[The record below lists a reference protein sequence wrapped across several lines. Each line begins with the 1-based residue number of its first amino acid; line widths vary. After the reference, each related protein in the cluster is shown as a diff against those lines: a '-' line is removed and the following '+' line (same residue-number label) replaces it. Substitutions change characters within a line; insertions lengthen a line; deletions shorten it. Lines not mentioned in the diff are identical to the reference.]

1 MATKSKVVESSFRL
15 GSGRYIQE
23 DGARHRLGEELARL
37 GCKKPFV
44 IGGKTALSL
53 TEADLR
59 SSLSEKGMEGIFYTY
74 PQFCNYDA
82 CVAITASADFSACDA
97 VVGVGG
103 GNIMDTAKLCA
114 AMAGLPVINVPTS
127 SATCACY
134 TPLSVTYNDRGQT
147 MGTRHHTVEVNAI
160 LADMEILCCQPL
172 RLLVAGV
179 YDSLA
184 KLLEIRQRLQGMT
197 EDTVDIG
204 LASSFALSEFMYEKL
219 LADLPEVSLDIRA
232 GRNTKKV
239 YDTVYMV
246 MALTGV
252 ISGLARGSNQC
263 AIAHKVY
270 EVSRTLF
277 PETVHGALHGEMV
290 AIGLI
295 CQMAYN
301 GDRAGVDGFRAGMKS
316 VGMPTTLA
324 ELGVDTTDET
334 MAMYYDKIV
343 ASSAMVG
350 TDDAEQARLKEV
362 LELVR

>member
-23 DGARHRLGEELARL
+23 DGAVGRVAEELCRL

-44 IGGKTALSL
+44 LGGKTALSL
-53 TEADLR
+53 TEQTIR
-59 SSLSEKGMEGIFYTY
+59 KSLGEKGMEGVFFTYT
-74 PQFCNYDA
+74 QFCNYDA
-82 CVAITASADFSACDA
+82 CVEITGTEAFGACDA

-103 GNIMDTAKLCA
+103 GNVMDAAKLCA
-114 AMAGLPVINVPTS
+114 ALGNLPIINIPTS

-134 TPLSVTYNDRGQT
+134 TPLSVTYNERGQT
-147 MGTRHHTVEVNAI
+147 MGTRHHAAEVNAV
-160 LADMEILCCQPL
+160 LADMEILSRQPL
-172 RLLVAGV
+172 RLAVAGV

-184 KLLEIRQRLQGMT
+184 KLLEIRQRLSGMT
-197 EDTVDIG
+197 EETTDIG
-204 LASSFALSEFMYEKL
+204 LASSFALSEFMYDRL
-219 LADLPEVSLDIRA
+219 LADLPAVSEDLRA

-239 YDTVYMV
+239 YDTVYMA

-277 PETVHGALHGEMV
+277 PEAVHDVLHGELV

-301 GDRAGVDGFRAGMKS
+301 GDTHRVDEFRNGMKA
-316 VGMPTTLA
+316 VGMPTTLS
-324 ELGVDTTDET
+324 ELGVPTNDET
-334 MAMYYDKIV
+334 LAMYYDKIV
-343 ASSAMVG
+343 NSSAMVG
-350 TDDAEQARLKEV
+350 TDAAEQARLKEV
-362 LELVR
+362 LEWIR

>member
-1 MATKSKVVESSFRL
+1 MATKSKVVEFSFRL

-23 DGARHRLGEELARL
+23 DGALLRLGEELARL
-37 GCKKPFV
+37 GCKKPYI

-53 TEADLR
+53 TEETLR
-59 SSLSEKGMEGIFYTY
+59 TSLREAGMDGVFTVYT
-74 PQFCNYDA
+74 QFCNYDA
-82 CVAITASADFSACDA
+82 CVEISKSEAFSACDA

-103 GNIMDTAKLCA
+103 GNVMDTAKLCA
-114 AMAGLPVINVPTS
+114 ALGKLPVINIPTS

-134 TPLSVTYNDRGQT
+134 TPLSVTYNERGQT
-147 MGTRHHTVEVNAI
+147 MGTRHHTTEVNVV
-160 LADMEILCCQPL
+160 LADMEILSRQPL

-184 KLLEIRQRLQGMT
+184 KLLEIRQRLLGMT
-197 EDTVDIG
+197 EETTDIG
-204 LASSFALSEFMYEKL
+204 LASSFAMSEYMYEKL
-219 LADLPEVSLDIRA
+219 LADLGAGSEDVRA

-239 YDTVYMV
+239 YDTVFMT

-270 EVSRTLF
+270 ETSRTLF
-277 PETVHGALHGEMV
+277 PEIVHDALHGELV

-301 GDRAGVDGFRAGMKS
+301 GDEDKVAAFRDGMRS
-316 VGMPTTLA
+316 VGMPVTLS
-324 ELGVDTTDET
+324 ECGVPTDDDS
-334 MAMYYDKIV
+334 MALYYEKIV
-343 ASSAMVG
+343 NSSAMVG
-350 TDDAEQARLKEV
+350 TNDTEKARLEQV